1 MKQTTLAFIIA
12 LGLAV
17 PGFAYAAKY
26 DFTGWNDDG
35 GINAARLAAQK
46 SHFEYNR
53 IYELDSAW
61 NGSGQDASATRL
73 AAQKSHFEYDKIY
86 ERDLAA

>member
-17 PGFAYAAKY
+17 PGFAYAANSIDNGNKAY
-26 DFTGWNDDG
+26 KDAVAAWNG
-35 GINAARLAAQK
+35 AGVGINAARLTAQQAAQK

-53 IYELDSAW
+53 IYKRDVAAW
-61 NGSGQDASATRL
+61 NGAGHGSRL
-73 AAQKSHFEYDKIY
+73 AS
-86 ERDLAA
+86 